1 MGCNKVESH
10 KGKSTTRAKN
20 KYNAQNYDSL
30 HIVVP
35 KGRKQKVMVVAKESG
50 ESLNGYVSKAID
62 ERVVRNGPVY
72 TKAYT
77 IIAGVNGTGKS
88 SFSGV
93 LKSLAENR
101 FIGEIVDI
109 DKITTENKVF
119 PLEGSKIA
127 MLRIAEL
134 LENEKCLTFETTLEG
149 NKTEVTA
156 ATAKELGYYV
166 RLYYI
171 GLDTPEECLRRIN
184 SRVARGGHNI
194 GDIDV
199 RRRFS
204 ERWKSIKKVL
214 VYCDEAYFFDNEN
227 GFVEVAEFLNG
238 TFILKSDSPPAW
250 ILDLAKY
257 LKRHGTK

>member
-1 MGCNKVESH
+1 MESH

-20 KYNAQNYDSL
+20 KYNSQNYDSM

-35 KGRKQKVMVVAKESG
+35 KGRKQDVLAVAEANG
-50 ESLNGYVSKAID
+50 ESLNGYVSKAIE
-62 ERVVRNGPVY
+62 ERIVRNGPAY
-72 TKAYT
+72 KKAYT

-101 FIGEIVDI
+101 FTGEIIDI
-109 DKITTENKVF
+109 DKITAENEVF

-127 MLRIAEL
+127 MLRIADL
-134 LENEKCLTFETTLEG
+134 LENEKCLTFETILEG

-156 ATAKELGYYV
+156 ATAKELGYYI

-184 SRVARGGHNI
+184 SRIARDGHDV

-199 RRRFS
+199 RRQFA
-204 ERWKSIKKVL
+204 ERWKSLYRIL
-214 VYCDEAYFFDNEN
+214 IYCDEVYFFDNDN
-227 GFVEVAEFLNG
+227 GFIEVAEYTGG
-238 TFILKSDSPPAW
+238 TLLFKSDFYPTW
-250 ILDLAKY
+250 IRDLDKY
-257 LKRHGTK
+257 LRRKAKS